1 MSAGNAVFIAM
12 GGFGIGFD
20 LVSTRNARGSRLPW
34 FTARS
39 NDTKDAPAAST
50 NPFFN
55 ANRLLVWLPV
65 IRKADRSF
73 SGSSPSSLNM
83 TSGYAKL
90 LAE

>member
-55 ANRLLVWLPV
+55 ANTPE
-65 IRKADRSF
+65 D
-73 SGSSPSSLNM
+73 
-83 TSGYAKL
+83 
-90 LAE
+90 LAEAEAYASRLEAGA